1 MYYQREFVTLQ
12 SFHGNWALKFSWP
25 QTHIIYI
32 TRHLQNA
39 VQYTI
44 YNSWPRK
51 STWRWTHNIFLI
63 FDLQNLHDHGPAI
76 LSWYST
82 SKIYMT
88 LTVFAKLPWPQTVPK
103 NDHNRT
109 KYSWSWIQKMYLIM
123 DVHYWKNYEPHT
135 SYTCM
140 LTSVPGMCCVSLV
153 NITAV
158 VLGAVWRSLMTEL
171 GLLFLMG
178 FWLHTVIK

>member
-1 MYYQREFVTLQ
+1 MYGIINRSSLPCKVFMAIEHRLTQYILPDTFKMQYSTL
-12 SFHGNWALKFSWP
+12 SITHDPENLHEDELTTFSWSL
-25 QTHIIYI
+25 TY
-32 TRHLQNA
+32 
-39 VQYTI
+39 
-44 YNSWPRK
+44 
-51 STWRWTHNIFLI
+51 
-63 FDLQNLHDHGPAI
+63 
-76 LSWYST
+76 
-82 SKIYMT
+82 KIYMT
-88 LTVFAKLPWPQTVPK
+88 MDLQFYHDTVPVKFTWLTVFAKLPWPQTVPK
-103 NDHNRT
+103 NYHNRT